1 MSEEHKKNPKR
12 RRVGRP
18 RAAERGDGS
27 EHRRLMLGAVYDV
40 ISREGGDQATMREI
54 AAAAGVSTGT
64 LNHHFTNKKQLLI
77 EALRAAYHLPPDWES
92 YAGSPVAQLRRI
104 LRSFVMGST
113 SHRWWRFWINY
124 LALSTRDPA
133 MQLEQTRRYERQLA
147 FWTKLLEDGVAAGE
161 LAPQADPAATARQ
174 LLAQA
179 YGLVVLQL
187 IRPGAEMRRH
197 ARAEIETLVAALRRG
212 DSSAPSRR
220 HAPAAA

>member
-1 MSEEHKKNPKR
+1 
-12 RRVGRP
+12 
-18 RAAERGDGS
+18 
-27 EHRRLMLGAVYDV
+27 
-40 ISREGGDQATMREI
+40 MREI

-92 YAGSPVAQLRRI
+92 YAGSPAAQLRRI

-133 MQLEQTRRYERQLA
+133 MQLEQARRYERQLR
-147 FWTKLLEDGVAAGE
+147 FWKKLIEDGVAAGE
-161 LAPQADPAATARQ
+161 LEPQADAEATARR

-179 YGLVVLQL
+179 HGLVVLQL
-187 IRPGAEMRRH
+187 IQPGAATRKH
-197 ARAEIETLVAALRRG
+197 ARAEVEALAAGLRRPG
-212 DSSAPSRR
+212 SSAPSRQR
-220 HAPAAA
+220 APAAA